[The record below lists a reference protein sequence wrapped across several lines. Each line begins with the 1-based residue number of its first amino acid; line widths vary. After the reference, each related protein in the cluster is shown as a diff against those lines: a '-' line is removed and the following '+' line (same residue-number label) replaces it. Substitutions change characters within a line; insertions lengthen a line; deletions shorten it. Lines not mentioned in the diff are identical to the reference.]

1 MITKKPSSPKGG
13 FFLEQDNGKVF
24 ARISAKF
31 KYLLIKNERMDTLL
45 TIEER
50 NAVLVSMA
58 NLVEEEKESI
68 LKANRIDLDSYSGD
82 DLAMEDRLKVDDSK
96 IEGMI
101 HSLKHLASQEDPVG
115 VERFRFTHE
124 NGMQVYNKTASF
136 GTVMIIY
143 ESRPDVTVEA
153 AGIAFKS
160 ANKILLK
167 GGKESLNS
175 NLKIVELWHKALE
188 ENDVAPGWVEYL
200 QFDRKQ
206 TQEFL
211 KNPDQPVD
219 LIVPR
224 GGERLIQFVKEN
236 SSAQVIV
243 SGRGNNFVYVHD
255 KADTSI
261 ALDIILNGKTGK
273 ISACN
278 AIDKV
283 LIDSR
288 LPNKEKFLKE
298 LLNKLADNNVEVIAD
313 RSLED
318 LDGVKPLESEDEWYQ
333 EFLDYKALIGE
344 VDSVAEAIAKIN
356 KYSGGHSASIISKD
370 DKAAKQ
376 FMETVDNAAVY
387 HNASTRFTD
396 GGQLGLGGELAISTD
411 KLHQRGPIGLQHL
424 VTNKWYI
431 HGNGQIR

>member
-1 MITKKPSSPKGG
+1 M
-13 FFLEQDNGKVF
+13 N
-24 ARISAKF
+24 
-31 KYLLIKNERMDTLL
+31 TLL
-45 TIEER
+45 TIDER
-50 NAVLVSMA
+50 NAVLISMA
-58 NLVEEEKESI
+58 NLVEKERDSI
-68 LKANRIDLDSYSGD
+68 LKANKIDLDSYSGD

-96 IEGMI
+96 IDGMI

-136 GTVMIIY
+136 GTIMIIY

-160 ANKILLK
+160 GNKILLK

-175 NLKIVELWHKALE
+175 NLKIVDLWHKALE
-188 ENDVAPGWVEYL
+188 ENNVSPNWVEYL

-211 KNPDQPVD
+211 KNPTQRVD

-224 GGERLIQFVKEN
+224 GGERLIEFVKTN

-243 SGRGNNFVYVHD
+243 SGRGNNFVYVHKD
-255 KADTSI
+255 ADTKI
-261 ALDIILNGKTGK
+261 ALDVIMNGKTGK

-283 LIDSR
+283 LVDSR
-288 LPNKEKFLKE
+288 LPNKEEFLKS
-298 LLNKLADNNVEVIAD
+298 LLDKFSEHDIEILADD
-313 RSLED
+313 KYKDLE
-318 LDGVKPLESEDEWYQ
+318 GVKPVENEDTWYE
-333 EFLDYKALIGE
+333 EFLDFKVLIGE
-344 VDSVAEAIAKIN
+344 VDSLSEAVAKIN
-356 KYSGGHSASIISKD
+356 KYSGGHSSSIITRD
-370 DKAAKQ
+370 DKAAEE
-376 FMETVDNAAVY
+376 FMQNVDNAAVY